1 MNDYFTFDI
10 TPSNDGRFITLHERI
25 MGVFSQRVVDTEDRL
40 IRQELHKMGW
50 RLVGDEPHLNPAS
63 SLPPV
68 ACPIV
73 IELPG
78 QGLKRAE
85 RTGFVTHKDNQMEYI
100 LADGSKIIGRFR
112 WTYP

>member
-1 MNDYFTFDI
+1 MNLFNRLAKLWRCEDYSVWLFD
-10 TPSNDGRFITLHERI
+10 PFRNQQQYD
-25 MGVFSQRVVDTEDRL
+25 
-40 IRQELHKMGW
+40 
-50 RLVGDEPHLNPAS
+50 HLNSAS

-85 RTGFVTHKDNQMEYI
+85 RTGFVTHKDNQMEYV
-100 LADGSKIIGRFR
+100 LTDGSKIIGRYR

>member
-1 MNDYFTFDI
+1 MK
-10 TPSNDGRFITLHERI
+10 
-25 MGVFSQRVVDTEDRL
+25 RVLAWLFKGGDFR
-40 IRQELHKMGW
+40 
-50 RLVGDEPHLNPAS
+50 VGQLDPFRNQQQYDHLNSAS

-85 RTGFVTHKDNQMEYI
+85 RTGFVAHKDNQMEYA
-100 LADGSKIIGRFR
+100 LADGSKIIGRYR

>member
-1 MNDYFTFDI
+1 MNLLNRLSRLWRCDAY
-10 TPSNDGRFITLHERI
+10 
-25 MGVFSQRVVDTEDRL
+25 GVWPLDPLRNQQQYD
-40 IRQELHKMGW
+40 
-50 RLVGDEPHLNPAS
+50 HLNSAG

-68 ACPIV
+68 ACPIM

-85 RTGFVTHKDNQMEYI
+85 RTGFVAHKDNQLEYI

>member
-1 MNDYFTFDI
+1 MSIFKRLLQQWRCEDC
-10 TPSNDGRFITLHERI
+10 
-25 MGVFSQRVVDTEDRL
+25 GVWLLDPFRNREQYD
-40 IRQELHKMGW
+40 
-50 RLVGDEPHLNPAS
+50 HLNPAS

-85 RTGFVTHKDNQMEYI
+85 RTGFVTHKDNQMEYA

>member
-1 MNDYFTFDI
+1 MNLFKWLSKLWNRVDY
-10 TPSNDGRFITLHERI
+10 
-25 MGVFSQRVVDTEDRL
+25 RVWLLNPFRNQQQYD
-40 IRQELHKMGW
+40 
-50 RLVGDEPHLNPAS
+50 HLNSAS

-85 RTGFVTHKDNQMEYI
+85 RTGFVTHKDNQMEYAP
-100 LADGSKIIGRFR
+100 ADGSKIIGRFR

>member
-1 MNDYFTFDI
+1 MRCVLDWLFRRVDYGI
-10 TPSNDGRFITLHERI
+10 
-25 MGVFSQRVVDTEDRL
+25 RL
-40 IRQELHKMGW
+40 LDPLRNWQQYE
-50 RLVGDEPHLNPAS
+50 HLNSAS

-73 IELPG
+73 IKVPG
-78 QGLKRAE
+78 QGILRAE

-100 LADGSKIIGRFR
+100 LADGSKIIGRFC